1 MSKYES
7 QFDGRCGSCV
17 YMNTN
22 DWVGGRN
29 TKCKCTKRNWY
40 YELTEK
46 ECDYHKTDHG
56 KNYEELARRCRY
68 CRWYVVSAIFDKLG
82 LSDDYESIAL
92 LHSFR
97 EEYLE
102 KNEKYKKFL
111 GMYDLEGP
119 KMAQFIMEDEE
130 SEELCRNIVQNVLVH
145 VLDCIK
151 NGDNEKAMDY
161 YIQMLSILKL
171 RYEEKFND
179 EVIKI
184 K

>member
-1 MSKYES
+1 MN
-7 QFDGRCGSCV
+7 FDGRCGSCI

-22 DWVGGRN
+22 DYIKGRN
-29 TKCKCTKRNWY
+29 SKCRCTYRNQY

-46 ECDYHKTDHG
+46 ECSHHKYDRG
-56 KNYEELARRCRY
+56 KNYDELARRCKY
-68 CRWYVVSAIFDKLG
+68 CRWYVVSAIFEKLG

-92 LHSFR
+92 LHGFR

-119 KMAQFIMEDEE
+119 KMAEFIKEDED
-130 SEELCRNIVQNVLVH
+130 SLELCRNIIQNVLVH

-171 RYEEKFND
+171 RYEEKFTE
-179 EVIKI
+179 EVAKI